1 MTVPGTRTSANHF
14 LQADGSD
21 VGDTAAPL
29 DVQSTVPITDIS
41 PESLVDTATPL
52 ESQPAVQGTLETQQ
66 QHAAVYAP
74 DSDVSGT
81 DATLAVDSQIGSQD
95 AALGKAAKKG
105 AVSSTSGKSGMES
118 TACWPRHIACHT
130 NLGFTRHPHNVQT
143 KLELHVKTLCI
154 LTVVCHHTEGS
165 GTASPRQKY
174 SGKLT
179 FTAAPHTPMVS
190 S

>member
-1 MTVPGTRTSANHF
+1 MSVDSCRSVTVPDTRNSAKHF

-21 VGDTAAPL
+21 VGNTAAPL
-29 DVQSTVPITDIS
+29 DVQSTVPLTDIS

-66 QHAAVYAP
+66 QHAAVYVP

-81 DATLAVDSQIGSQD
+81 DATLAVNSQVGSQD
-95 AALGKAAKKG
+95 ASLSKATKKG

-130 NLGFTRHPHNVQT
+130 NVGFTRHQHNVRPNWS
-143 KLELHVKTLCI
+143 CI
-154 LTVVCHHTEGS
+154 WKPC
-165 GTASPRQKY
+165 AY
-174 SGKLT
+174 
-179 FTAAPHTPMVS
+179 
-190 S
+190 